1 MLTDNKR
8 IIYYPDIR
16 IIYYPDCSGYPDIRE
31 HPYTNAVRHSPLKHC
46 QLLQRNHWCKF
57 Y

>member
-16 IIYYPDCSGYPDIRE
+16 E
-31 HPYTNAVRHSPLKHC
+31 HPYC
-46 QLLQRNHWCKF
+46 LLVIFHPRLVNECCYTCDSWTLANNCETKAL
-57 Y
+57 